1 VRPRALYAL
10 YFTTSLY
17 ALYKLMTYLRSHWCC
32 SVVPV
37 VLQYCCYRLLSYQL
51 AATRLLLQACAND
64 TLPADVAE
72 AIENISRQSDGW
84 MAYKIGRQAARFSHH
99 SLAANIFTRLTQT
112 VSVISHHSELV

>member
-1 VRPRALYAL
+1 
-10 YFTTSLY
+10 
-17 ALYKLMTYLRSHWCC
+17 MTYLRSHWCC